1 MPASAIP
8 PRLGDIIADITGSQ
22 PVRSQPMGGG
32 CISDVR
38 RITLQDGR
46 TIVAKTGDPGSGL
59 ELEGMMLKYLR
70 DKAGLP
76 VPDVLYALDGLLLM
90 DHLETSGGLTDSAQ
104 EEAAELL
111 AALHEVTADTYGF
124 EMTTLIGGLKQPNPP
139 SDCWLDFFR
148 EQRLL
153 YMAREAMDAGRLPPG
168 LMGRIEQ
175 LAGRLGDWIG
185 EPDAP
190 SLVHGDMWAGNV
202 LCHQGGIAGFVDP
215 AIYYAD
221 SEVELAFSTLFSTFG
236 EPFFRRYTELRPIR
250 PGFYEERLALY
261 NLYPLLVHVRLFG
274 GSYVGSV
281 ERTIGK
287 YGC

>member
-1 MPASAIP
+1 MS
-8 PRLGDIIADITGSQ
+8 LEDIITNVTGSN
-22 PVRSQPMGGG
+22 PVRFQAMGGG
-32 CISDVR
+32 CVGDVR
-38 RITLQDGR
+38 RVKLQDGR
-46 TIVAKTGDPGSGL
+46 TIIAKTGDPGSGL
-59 ELEGMMLKYLR
+59 EIEGFMLKYLGQNT
-70 DKAGLP
+70 GLP

-90 DHLETSGGLTDSAQ
+90 SFIETAGGLNDSAQ
-104 EEAAELL
+104 EDAADLL
-111 AALHEVTADTYGF
+111 ASLHGITSESYGF
-124 EMTTLIGGLKQPNPP
+124 EKATVIGGLTQPNPP
-139 SDCWLDFFR
+139 TGCWLDFFR

-153 YMAREAMDAGRLPPG
+153 HMAREAVDAGRLPPG

-202 LCHQGGIAGFVDP
+202 LCNQGRIAGFVDP
-215 AIYYAD
+215 AIYFAD
-221 SEVELAFSTLFSTFG
+221 SEIELAFSTLFSTFG
-236 EPFFRRYTELRPIR
+236 EPFFRRYTEHRPIR

-281 ERTIGK
+281 ERTIRK

>member
-1 MPASAIP
+1 MHASAITS
-8 PRLGDIIADITGSQ
+8 RLDNIIADITGSQ
-22 PVRSQPMGGG
+22 PVQSQPTGGG

-46 TIVAKTGDPGSGL
+46 TIVAKTGDPCSGL

-90 DHLETSGGLTDSAQ
+90 GHLETSGGLTDSAQ
-104 EEAAELL
+104 EEAADLL
-111 AALHEVTADTYGF
+111 AALHGVTADTYGF

-139 SDCWLDFFR
+139 SGCWLDFFR

-175 LAGRLGDWIG
+175 LAGRLGEWIG

-202 LCHQGGIAGFVDP
+202 LCHKGGIAGFVDP

-236 EPFFRRYTELRPIR
+236 EPFFQRYTELRPIR

-281 ERTIGK
+281 ERTIRQ